1 MADDERAE
9 RLAEQNRIKPNPS
22 GHYNDKNPNNHPVRT
37 IQLSEISDCTS
48 STQNSARSE
57 TPNYFPSDGKIS
69 INSSP
74 QTLTKKKSGRK
85 VSFSQSLGASKIQY
99 PIHPMYKSE
108 INHNHDQNQNQNQ
121 NEIPQYCYP
130 DEFHDYPGPR
140 TSQYK
145 RDSDQS
151 PPPQYSQQKY
161 LNKPST
167 NNRPTTY
174 SNMVY
179 GHSNDEKL
187 NNTYS
192 SDLSSTCSSAYSSAD
207 ESYATPQQKNRRAIS
222 SFVEG
227 TSIRVNNF

>member
-9 RLAEQNRIKPNPS
+9 RLAELNRLKPNPA
-22 GHYNDKNPNNHPVRT
+22 GHYNEKNPNNHPVRT

-85 VSFSQSLGASKIQY
+85 VSFSQSLGASKHQF
-99 PIHPMYKSE
+99 PIHPIYKNE
-108 INHNHDQNQNQNQ
+108 LNQNGNS
-121 NEIPQYCYP
+121 QYCYP
-130 DEFHDYPGPR
+130 DEFHDHPGPR
-140 TSQYK
+140 TLQYK
-145 RDSDQS
+145 RDTDQS
-151 PPPQYSQQKY
+151 PPPRYNQQQSHNNPY
-161 LNKPST
+161 T
-167 NNRPTTY
+167 NNRPSTY

-179 GHSNDEKL
+179 GPSNDEKFS
-187 NNTYS
+187 NMYS
-192 SDLSSTCSSAYSSAD
+192 SDLSSTCSSAYSSAE
-207 ESYATPQQKNRRAIS
+207 ESDATPQQKNRRAIS